1 MNIYKILFIS
11 IILSFLFLACKS
23 TSNEHINDELD
34 NIESLIKSNPDS
46 AYNILVSV
54 ALYPNID
61 EYSLNR
67 YRLLRIETKD
77 RTFRDISSDT
87 VVFDLH
93 KYFKSRKDYRLTS
106 LAAFYSARVS
116 HEIEHYNQALQYYN
130 EAELYAEYAED
141 KEMQGIT
148 LYMSG
153 NLLIELFSRE
163 QAKDKFKK
171 AAEIFKETK
180 NLSYEMIS
188 YETLGHYYM
197 IEQKFDSAAIFY
209 EKGGQIAKNKNIPL
223 EDTMIMTGL
232 GISYRDNGSYVKAI
246 EIFKSTL
253 NSQIRD
259 NYYKARINFNIADC
273 FLKMNENDS
282 ALYYSNKSL
291 EYANRSRAKATI
303 LRKNNYYILSLLM
316 ERKNKSKE
324 ALEYYK
330 LYTKE
335 LQNSTKENEE
345 LMVIKADSKYNLE
358 LVKNQMTEMTVKNLK
373 TQLILITAF
382 CIVAIFAIIYYRK
395 LLRRNKQLAKANE
408 EILQLIESYEETK
421 ELARNNIEQNYNI
434 LKKAAELEYFVTETG
449 NKQGRMLVKRMNEVV
464 YLKSEIDWDILY
476 LTINAYHNNF
486 LDKIQAK
493 YPDLD
498 LLDFQLCCLI
508 YSKFSASQISVI
520 LGLSINTIHMKT
532 SNLRKKL
539 GVVKYGNI
547 IDFIDE
553 DIPQDIEITDEMP

>member
-1 MNIYKILFIS
+1 MNIYKSFFI
-11 IILSFLFLACKS
+11 IILTFFFFACNRS
-23 TSNEHINDELD
+23 SNEHINSELD
-34 NIESLIKSNPDS
+34 DIESIITLNPDS
-46 AYNILVSV
+46 AYNLLVSLS
-54 ALYPNID
+54 LYPNID
-61 EYSLNR
+61 EFSLNR

-77 RTFRDISSDT
+77 RTLRNISSDT
-87 VVFDLH
+87 IVFDLY
-93 KYFKSRKDYRLTS
+93 KYFKEKKDYRLTS
-106 LAAFYSARVS
+106 LSAFYSARVS
-116 HEIEHYNQALQYYN
+116 DQSEYYNKALQYYN
-130 EAELYAEYAED
+130 EAELYADYAGD

-148 LYMSG
+148 LYMAG

-163 QAKDKFKK
+163 QAKEKFKK
-171 AAEIFKETK
+171 ASEIFKEIK
-180 NLSYEMIS
+180 SLKYEMIS
-188 YETLGHYYM
+188 YEALGHYYM

-209 EKGGQIAKNKNIPL
+209 EKGAQVAKNKNIPL
-223 EDTMIMTGL
+223 EETMIMSGL
-232 GISYRDNGSYVKAI
+232 AISYRDVGSYKKAI

-253 NSQIRD
+253 NSPIKD

-291 EYANRSRAKATI
+291 EYANKGRAKATI
-303 LRKNNYYILSLLM
+303 LKRNNYYVHSLLM
-316 ERKNKSKE
+316 ERMNNDKK

-345 LMVIKADSKYNLE
+345 LMVIKADNKYNLE
-358 LVKNQMTEMTVKNLK
+358 LVKSQMAEMTVKNLK

-395 LLRRNKQLAKANE
+395 LLRRNKQLARANE

-449 NKQGRMLVKRMNEVV
+449 NKQGKMLVKRMNEVV

-476 LTINAYHNNF
+476 STINSYHDNF
-486 LDKIQAK
+486 LDKIHTK
-493 YPDLD
+493 FPDLD
-498 LLDFQLCCLI
+498 HQDFQLCCLI
-508 YSKFSASQISVI
+508 YSKFSGSQISTI

-547 IDFIDE
+547 IDFLDDE
-553 DIPQDIEITDEMP
+553 IPYNTDTVEDSL

>member
-1 MNIYKILFIS
+1 MNIYKNLFITI
-11 IILSFLFLACKS
+11 IILSLFFACNNS
-23 TSNEHINDELD
+23 SNEHINSELD
-34 NIESLIKSNPDS
+34 NIESLIKLNPDS
-46 AYNILVSV
+46 AYNVLISIS
-54 ALYPNID
+54 LYPNID
-61 EYSLNR
+61 EFSLNR

-77 RTFRDISSDT
+77 RTLREISSDT
-87 VVFDLH
+87 IVFDLY
-93 KYFKSRKDYRLTS
+93 KYFKNKKDYRLTS
-106 LAAFYSARVS
+106 LSAFYSARVS
-116 HEIEHYNQALQYYN
+116 HQLDRYNQALQYYN
-130 EAELYAEYAED
+130 EAELYAEYAGD

-171 AAEIFKETK
+171 ASDIFKETK
-180 NLSYEMIS
+180 NLRYEMIS

-209 EKGGQIAKNKNIPL
+209 EKGAQIAKNKNIPL

-232 GISYRDNGSYVKAI
+232 GISYRDIGSYMSAI

-253 NSQIRD
+253 NSQIKD

-273 FLKMNENDS
+273 FLKMNANDS
-282 ALYYSNKSL
+282 AFYYANKSL
-291 EYANRSRAKATI
+291 EYVNKGRAKATI
-303 LRKNNYYILSLLM
+303 LKRNNYYILSLLM
-316 ERKNKSKE
+316 ERKNKNKE

-335 LQNSTKENEE
+335 LQNSTKESED
-345 LMVIKADSKYNLE
+345 LMVIKAESKYNLE
-358 LVKNQMTEMTVKNLK
+358 LIKNQMTEMTVKNLK

-382 CIVAIFAIIYYRK
+382 CVVAIFAIIYYRK

-449 NKQGRMLVKRMNEVV
+449 NKQGKMLVKRMNEVV

-476 LTINAYHNNF
+476 STINSYHNNF
-486 LDKIQAK
+486 LDKIRNK
-493 YPDLD
+493 YPELD
-498 LLDFQLCCLI
+498 PIDFQLCCLI
-508 YSKFSASQISVI
+508 YSKFSGSQISVI

-532 SNLRKKL
+532 SSLRKKM
-539 GVVKYGNI
+539 GIVKYGNI
-547 IDFIDE
+547 IDFLDE
-553 DIPQDIEITDEMP
+553 EIPQDKEIFENLN